1 MSRRRLQPATHF
13 SSGWG
18 WMARRIEW
26 NERVMRE
33 SAFGPDEALVVRQ
46 EHVPDART
54 RRVVDVLA
62 NGVEVAAVRLV
73 VAELDHEVSF
83 VALRPLACPT
93 AQTPG
98 PGRAA

>member
-1 MSRRRLQPATHF
+1 MWF
-13 SSGWG
+13 
-18 WMARRIEW
+18 
-26 NERVMRE
+26 VY
-33 SAFGPDEALVVRQ
+33 GPDEALVVRQ

-62 NGVEVAAVRLV
+62 DGVEVAATRFV
-73 VAELDHEVSF
+73 VAELVHEDLF

-93 AQTPG
+93 AQNPG

>member
-1 MSRRRLQPATHF
+1 MDLDAFNKATTQLTRDYF
-13 SSGWG
+13 
-18 WMARRIEW
+18 
-26 NERVMRE
+26 
-33 SAFGPDEALVVRQ
+33 
-46 EHVPDART
+46 PDARA
-54 RRVVDVLA
+54 RRVDVLA
-62 NGVEVAAVRLV
+62 DGVEVAAVRLV